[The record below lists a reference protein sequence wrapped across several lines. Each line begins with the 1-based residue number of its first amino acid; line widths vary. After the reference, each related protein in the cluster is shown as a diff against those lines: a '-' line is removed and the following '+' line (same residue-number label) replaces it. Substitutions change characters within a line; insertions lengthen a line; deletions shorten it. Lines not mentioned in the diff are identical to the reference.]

1 MANPYWQGFM
11 RAIGLRPGFRRTGAS
26 SLPSI
31 AMAAA
36 VGTVSGHYIFKA
48 PLEEYWTEENARQAE
63 IAAAAA
69 AGTAEGS
76 GGAGA
81 GATGAVAVN
90 GGAVAGAGAKSG
102 GKPSTATAAT
112 TTAADSKSS

>member
-1 MANPYWQGFM
+1 MPNPYWQGLM

-26 SLPSI
+26 SLGSI

-63 IAAAAA
+63 LSATATASASAA
-69 AGTAEGS
+69 AEGS
-76 GGAGA
+76 GGAKS
-81 GATGAVAVN
+81 GATGA
-90 GGAVAGAGAKSG
+90 
-102 GKPSTATAAT
+102 TATAAT
-112 TTAADSKSS
+112 SAATGSKSS

>member
-1 MANPYWQGFM
+1 M

-48 PLEEYWTEENARQAE
+48 PLEEYWTEENAKNAE

-69 AGTAEGS
+69 AAAGS
-76 GGAGA
+76 GVGEAGGSGVGEAAVSGSAGA
-81 GATGAVAVN
+81 AATP
-90 GGAVAGAGAKSG
+90 K
-102 GKPSTATAAT
+102 AT
-112 TTAADSKSS
+112 TTDSKSS

>member
-26 SLPSI
+26 SLGSI

-36 VGTVSGHYIFKA
+36 VGVISGQYIFKI

-69 AGTAEGS
+69 
-76 GGAGA
+76 GGATA
-81 GATGAVAVN
+81 D
-90 GGAVAGAGAKSG
+90 GGVVG
-102 GKPSTATAAT
+102 GGGPSIGSTADPASTATT
-112 TTAADSKSS
+112 NDSKSS

>member
-1 MANPYWQGFM
+1 M

-26 SLPSI
+26 SLGSI

-63 IAAAAA
+63 IAAAASA
-69 AGTAEGS
+69 SAEGSGGVGGAGAGAAAVS

-81 GATGAVAVN
+81 GAKN
-90 GGAVAGAGAKSG
+90 G

-112 TTAADSKSS
+112 TTTTDSKSS

>member
-36 VGTVSGHYIFKA
+36 VGVVSGQYIFKI
-48 PLEEYWTEENARQAE
+48 PLQEYWEEENARQAE
-63 IAAAAA
+63 IAAAGGGAA
-69 AGTAEGS
+69 AAD
-76 GGAGA
+76 GG
-81 GATGAVAVN
+81 
-90 GGAVAGAGAKSG
+90 GGG
-102 GKPSTATAAT
+102 PSISAAAATATT
-112 TTAADSKSS
+112 PDNKSS